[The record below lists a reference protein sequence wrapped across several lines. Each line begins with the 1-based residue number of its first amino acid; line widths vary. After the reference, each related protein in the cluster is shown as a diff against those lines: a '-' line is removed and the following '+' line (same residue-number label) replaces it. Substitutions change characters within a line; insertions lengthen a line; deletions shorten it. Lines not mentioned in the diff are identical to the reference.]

1 MRIIVMGGAGDMGS
15 RAVEELSQT
24 EGIGQVT
31 IADRN
36 RAAASRIAEELK
48 GRNAKVD
55 VATVDADDHAGLVRA
70 MKRYD
75 IAVSALGPFYLFEA
89 KLVEAALEAGVHY
102 TSINDDWLAADQVI
116 TRFSDR
122 ARERGITVITGLGTS
137 PGISNMGIRHFA
149 NQLDRVRRV
158 EVSVYLP
165 LDGGG
170 GEAVI
175 GHTLFITSGRIALW
189 RKGRRMMVS
198 ACSETRMLDFPRFGR
213 QKVWNMGHGEPVTVP
228 LFLPGLEEVNFFM
241 GFGKGSNL
249 IVIPARLGLFNGQ
262 ARRRVFTKLFR
273 WTHHMGRQKDP
284 EWGAVRIDVWGE
296 KDGRE
301 VYRQAFGIGQMR
313 EATGLSLA
321 VGTIMLARG
330 ETLTDRGGV
339 YAPEACLDPVR
350 FLTYL
355 KERGIPSYYDLDMTQ
370 PVV

>member
-1 MRIIVMGGAGDMGS
+1 MRIVVMGGAGDMGS

-48 GRNAKVD
+48 GRHAKVD

-70 MKRYD
+70 MRRYD
-75 IAVSALGPFYLFEA
+75 IAASALGPFYRYET
-89 KLVEAALEAGVHY
+89 KLIDAALEAGVHY
-102 TSINDDWLAADQVI
+102 VSINDDWLAADQVI

-137 PGISNMGIRHFA
+137 PGISNVGIRHFA
-149 NQLDRVRRV
+149 DQMDRLRHVD
-158 EVSVYLP
+158 VSVYLP
-165 LDGGG
+165 LNGGG

-175 GHTLFITSGRIALW
+175 SHTLFITSGRIALW
-189 RKGRRMMVS
+189 RKGRRMMVH
-198 ACSETRMLDFPRFGR
+198 ACSESRVLDFPSFGR

-228 LFLPGLEEVNFFM
+228 LFIPGLKEVNFFM

-249 IVIPARLGLFNGQ
+249 IVVPARLGLFHGHTRQ
-262 ARRRVFTKLFR
+262 RVFAKLLH
-273 WTHHMGRQKDP
+273 WTCHLGQQRDP
-284 EWGAVRIDVWGE
+284 EWGAVRIDAWGE
-296 KDGRE
+296 KDGKE

-330 ETLTDRGGV
+330 ETLNDRGGV
-339 YAPEACLDPVR
+339 YAPEACFDPVR

-355 KERGIPSYYDLDMTQ
+355 KERGIPSYYDLEMTQ